1 MSESESMEEV
11 PLDFLNEDLDKE
23 DEKLIRILEE
33 KKPSMV
39 RGV

>member
-11 PLDFLNEDLDKE
+11 PLGFLNEDLDG
-23 DEKLIRILEE
+23 DDDKLIRILEE

-39 RGV
+39 K